1 MALAPLQR
9 AFLAA
14 YPTLGTVGGA
24 AAAAGISRV
33 THWRW
38 MTSDTEYAEAFAAAK
53 DEFVEVLEVEARRR
67 AADGTLEPVFFK
79 GEQCGEIR
87 KYSDTLMIFLL
98 KANRPDK
105 YRDEVRII
113 TESEIDAELRRL
125 EATLGAGHPSMEG
138 SATR

>member
-1 MALAPLQR
+1 MALGPLQR

-24 AAAAGISRV
+24 AAAAGIDRH
-33 THWRW
+33 THARW
-38 MTSDTEYAEAFAAAK
+38 LAANLEYAEAFAAAK

-113 TESEIDAELRRL
+113 TESEIDAELHRL
-125 EATLGAGHPSMEG
+125 EAALGAGRPSLEG
-138 SATR
+138 SPAY